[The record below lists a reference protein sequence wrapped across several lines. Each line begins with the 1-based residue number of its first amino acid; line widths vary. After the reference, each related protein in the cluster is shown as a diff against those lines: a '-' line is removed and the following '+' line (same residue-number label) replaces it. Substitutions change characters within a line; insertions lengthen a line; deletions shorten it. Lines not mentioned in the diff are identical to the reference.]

1 MEKCDI
7 EYLNIPEKIKKKL
20 YSKNLN
26 TIEKLSTHYLED
38 NEIEEIDFV
47 QNEIFKYHLKDLG
60 IKEDEGETEDMG
72 HGYTPCS
79 NNVLSFSDEEKY
91 CGNNNGLYNGDD
103 HLSRGFPSPYTS
115 SVSAASSPS
124 SARSISTTSSTSS
137 RLESD
142 WWCDWKSK
150 MIHNRTRDI
159 FTVRTN
165 GTTHSH
171 TDKSSTNGGKKT
183 GNVKRRDVCRNHLER
198 DLFTYSNFMKGKLK
212 NRRIVKT
219 DSTSLNNLLC
229 EGIENSKIYFFYG
242 DKKKMNKI
250 ILVNMLYNFITYNN
264 TQHCSVVFLHFSY
277 ISDVSLIYNIITG
290 KIKKEREKKK
300 KNVLKDDILRNF
312 YIVRIQSFKELLSFL
327 TQVKNNHL
335 KKKKNTMELLTN
347 DLSNLTCIG
356 IYNFTNLLKNMD
368 IINAN
373 ASFYLI
379 RELKIIANMLNMSI
393 IIFDHAKRK
402 EAINV
407 TSSKGCSKER
417 PTRHDN
423 SRVNEEIRQVEYD
436 RIREKMN
443 TCTSYK
449 NNINHFNNTDE
460 ENTYSSTLFEDIP
473 NYSTKNKKIKNQ
485 NTIFDLSVDD
495 NNKNDTNSSCVVSS
509 EDESNEEYEQDDE
522 SENTEDGFLM
532 NIHINDILKCNIND
546 KRKNAMASLYNKK
559 FNLHKTFIPHS
570 ISNKFDFVIEM
581 ETINKVRNKNVV
593 RFTLLK
599 SHNSGTHFYAYCR
612 VKNLVLT
619 DVT

>member
-1 MEKCDI
+1 MS
-7 EYLNIPEKIKKKL
+7 NV
-20 YSKNLN
+20 
-26 TIEKLSTHYLED
+26 EKLSTNYLED

-72 HGYTPCS
+72 CGYTPCS
-79 NNVLSFSDEEKY
+79 NNVYSFSDEEKY
-91 CGNNNGLYNGDD
+91 CVNNNGLYNGDE
-103 HLSRGFPSPYTS
+103 HLSTGFPSPYTS
-115 SVSAASSPS
+115 SVSSASPPS
-124 SARSISTTSSTSS
+124 SARSVSTTSSTSS

-142 WWCDWKSK
+142 WCCDWKSK
-150 MIHNRTRDI
+150 MTHNRTRDI
-159 FTVRTN
+159 LITVRTN
-165 GTTHSH
+165 GMTHSH
-171 TDKSSTNGGKKT
+171 TDKSSAILGNKSS
-183 GNVKRRDVCRNHLER
+183 NVKRRDICRNNLER

-242 DKKKMNKI
+242 DKKKINKI
-250 ILVNMLYNFITYNN
+250 ILVNMLYNFVTYNN

-277 ISDVSLIYNIITG
+277 INDVSLICDILTR
-290 KIKKEREKKK
+290 KIKNEREKKK
-300 KNVLKDDILRNF
+300 KTNILKDDIFRNF
-312 YIVRIQSFKELLSFL
+312 YIVRVQSFKELLSFL
-327 TQVKNNHL
+327 TQVKNSHL
-335 KKKKNTMELLTN
+335 KKKKKKKKKTKESPTN
-347 DLSNLTCIG
+347 CLSNLTCIG
-356 IYNFTNLLKNMD
+356 IYNFTNIINNLD
-368 IINAN
+368 IINTN

-379 RELKIIANMLNMSI
+379 RELKIIANMLNVTI

-402 EAINV
+402 EAIRV
-407 TSSKGCSKER
+407 TSSKGCNKER
-417 PTRHDN
+417 PMRHGFN
-423 SRVNEEIRQVEYD
+423 KANEEIRQVEYD
-436 RIREKMN
+436 SIRKKMN
-443 TCTSYK
+443 TYTSYK
-449 NNINHFNNTDE
+449 NNVNHFSSTDE

-473 NYSTKNKKIKNQ
+473 NYSTKKKKKKNE
-485 NTIFDLSVDD
+485 NTIFDLPVDD
-495 NNKNDTNSSCVVSS
+495 NNENDTNSSCVVSS

-546 KRKNAMASLYNKK
+546 QRKNAMASLYNKK
-559 FNLHKTFIPHS
+559 FNLHKTSIPHS

-599 SHNSGTHFYAYCR
+599 SHNRGTHFYAYCR
-612 VKNLVLT
+612 VKNMVLT